1 MGIIERQSLKYTA
14 VNMIGVLVGVV
25 STLFIYPRITS
36 EFGFIR
42 YLQDMSLMV
51 LPVLSLGMSLTAIKF
66 YPDFKDENNH
76 NHGFL
81 GVILGT
87 VALSTAIS
95 CLIAFC
101 FWGHITSS
109 AKSGQDYRQF
119 LWFVFPYA
127 IVTTVSSVLYNY
139 TQNHHRIALP
149 SFLMDVLPKFLMPII
164 LMLFWKEYI
173 SFENALWLIL
183 CQMLISATSIVLFIR
198 SLGDFSLRID
208 LQHLRKLWKPLFRY
222 AGFVTIFGLA
232 FLLATRTD
240 VLFLGSMTSFAT
252 TGAYAIVVFM
262 VSTIEIPTRG
272 LYLASNA
279 KIPAYWAENNIAEL
293 QALYRK
299 VTINLVAIGTGILAL
314 LFLNFTDLV
323 AIMPNG
329 KILDGGLI
337 LVVLLGLAKLA
348 DSIGGMSHA
357 IVYFS
362 SMYKWSLLS
371 LCILAVFN
379 ILLSLQLVPKYGAQG
394 AAITTCVSVL
404 LFNLFAILFCKF
416 VWGISVYWPPLLK
429 LLGIGLATATLL
441 IFLPLPVHPVFSM
454 AIRSML
460 FIALYGGLIYR
471 LRLTP
476 DLIGLVEKWGT
487 KV

>member
-14 VNMIGVLVGVV
+14 VNLVGVLVGVV

-42 YLQDMSLMV
+42 YIQDLSLMV
-51 LPVLSLGMSLTAIKF
+51 LPVLSFGMSLTAIKF
-66 YPDFKDENNH
+66 YPDFKDSEQK

-81 GVILGT
+81 GFILGSVAIAT
-87 VALSTAIS
+87 LLSAGVALLFWGQITSTAK
-95 CLIAFC
+95 A
-101 FWGHITSS
+101 SS
-109 AKSGQDYRQF
+109 EHRHL

-127 IVTTVSSVLYNY
+127 IVTTFSSVLYNY

-149 SFLMDVLPKFLMPII
+149 SFLMDVLPKFIMPII
-164 LMLFWKEYI
+164 LLLYWKGWI
-173 SFENALWLIL
+173 AFETALWLIFA
-183 CQMLISATSIVLFIR
+183 QMLLSALAIALFIR
-198 SLGDFSLRID
+198 SLGDFSLRIHLD
-208 LQHLRKLWKPLFRY
+208 HLRPKLKPLLRY

-232 FLLATRTD
+232 FILATRTD

-279 KIPAYWAENNIAEL
+279 KIPAYWAENNIQGL
-293 QALYRK
+293 QALYQK
-299 VTINLVAIGTGILAL
+299 VTINLVAVGTALLAL
-314 LFLNFTDLV
+314 LFLNFEDLV

-329 KILDGGLI
+329 KILENGLI
-337 LVVLLGLAKLA
+337 LVLLLGVAKLA
-348 DSIGGMSHA
+348 DTIGGMSHA

-362 SMYKWSLLS
+362 SKYKWSLLS
-371 LCILAVFN
+371 LCILAGIN
-379 ILLSLQLVPKYGAQG
+379 ILLSLKLVPQYGALG
-394 AAITTCVSVL
+394 AAATTCISVL

-429 LLGIGLATATLL
+429 ILALGLATATLL
-441 IFLPLPVHPVFSM
+441 YFLPMQWHPIVQM
-454 AIRSML
+454 AIRSSL
-460 FIALYGGLIYR
+460 FVAIFGGVIYV
-471 LRLTP
+471 LKLTP
-476 DLIGLVEKWGT
+476 DLISLVKKGN
-487 KV
+487 